1 MLMANS
7 PAILTDAFPPDQR
20 GTAMGINQVAGIS
33 GSFIG
38 LILGG
43 VLAAVDWRLVFL
55 VSVPIGIGGT
65 IWSYLS
71 LREIGVRTRARID
84 WLGNITFALGLVG
97 ILAGITYGIQPYGG
111 HTMGWAS
118 PPGLTRPLRRGAPPV
133 PFCFLSTRGHPPPL
147 RLSP

>member
-65 IWSYLS
+65 IRSYLS
-71 LREIGVRTRARID
+71 LRETRGRDQAKID
-84 WLGNITFALGLVG
+84 WPGNRPLPLRPIGLLVR
-97 ILAGITYGIQPYGG
+97 IPYG
-111 HTMGWAS
+111 
-118 PPGLTRPLRRGAPPV
+118 
-133 PFCFLSTRGHPPPL
+133 
-147 RLSP
+147 

>member
-1 MLMANS
+1 PFDPFTGPSGAMWLILWRVVQAVGGSMLMANS

-33 GSFIG
+33 GSFVG

-71 LREIGVRTRARID
+71 LREVGV
-84 WLGNITFALGLVG
+84 
-97 ILAGITYGIQPYGG
+97 
-111 HTMGWAS
+111 
-118 PPGLTRPLRRGAPPV
+118 
-133 PFCFLSTRGHPPPL
+133 
-147 RLSP
+147 

>member
-1 MLMANS
+1 MLMAS
-7 PAILTDAFPPDQR
+7 SRATLTDAFPPDQR

-33 GSFIG
+33 GSFVG

-71 LREIGVRTRARID
+71 LREIGGRTKAKID
-84 WLGNITFALGLVG
+84 WLGNITFALRPVG
-97 ILAGITYGIQPYGG
+97 IPAGITHRIPPY
-111 HTMGWAS
+111 
-118 PPGLTRPLRRGAPPV
+118 RGA
-133 PFCFLSTRGHPPPL
+133 TTGAGPPP
-147 RLSP
+147 R